1 MCKRWQSTIYGGTER
16 VLYSTQ
22 VHIHRY
28 VYRYVVTYTEKERRG
43 SKTRVDVCTHAM
55 RGQEYEYMM
64 QAGVAL

>member
-28 VYRYVVTYTEKERRG
+28 VYRYVVTYTERRRREYVEQDKGGRMYARYER
-43 SKTRVDVCTHAM
+43 T
-55 RGQEYEYMM
+55 
-64 QAGVAL
+64 GV